1 MYVSR
6 VRVKLNFYKF
16 ITNNHR
22 LLSTKPNLNN
32 EEYTAQPE
40 YPPIQD
46 LSYESKQI
54 RKRATWHDKIKGLNT
69 IEEKLLEINMPKYY
83 GYKSVILD
91 DNKIPYNSMPLSQ
104 HCTRTNFNQVEGL
117 PGFYQGN
124 QEKVETFYKNIK
136 SEIEDALLFEYSGYK

>member
-6 VRVKLNFYKF
+6 VRVKLNFNQF
-16 ITNNHR
+16 ITKTHR

-46 LSYESKQI
+46 LSYECKQI
-54 RKRATWHDKIKGLNT
+54 RKRASWHEKIKSLNT

-91 DNKIPYNSMPLSQ
+91 DSKIPYNSMPLSQ
-104 HCTRTNFNQVEGL
+104 HITRTKFNEVLAL
-117 PGFYQGN
+117 PGIYQGN
-124 QEKVETFYKNIK
+124 QEKVDTFYNNIK